1 MNQILK
7 HSFEA
12 VSLLTTDNGMLDVTI
27 IPAANQPDWII
38 PSSLI
43 LSIDNYAEHVRTY
56 LWAQQ
61 EVAVFHL
68 MPQDQPIDKTIVL
81 EGNTVLHRLALQT
94 AGELQ
99 QMKVRISDV
108 KDAQLPERY
117 TDVAAHSAMNSN
129 DVEADNKNYDN
140 TNRPPTA
147 NSNNDQVEAEE
158 VRFQEDVIS
167 SYMFQT
173 ITINDTPYLIPDLD
187 KIVHQLV
194 DLDS

>member
-1 MNQILK
+1 MNQIIK

-12 VSLLTTDNGMLDVTI
+12 VSLLTTSNGMLEVTI
-27 IPAANQPDWII
+27 IPAVNQPDWLI

-43 LSIDNYAEHVRTY
+43 LSIDDYDQHVWTY

-68 MPQDQPIDKTIVL
+68 TPRDHPMDKVIVL
-81 EGNTVLHRLALQT
+81 EGNTAVHRLALQT
-94 AGELQ
+94 VGELR

-108 KDAQLPERY
+108 KDIDLPERY
-117 TDVAAHSAMNSN
+117 VTSVINGDSTDN
-129 DVEADNKNYDN
+129 DSMDNDN
-140 TNRPPTA
+140 AKQPTNTDGENTIA
-147 NSNNDQVEAEE
+147 STTSKG
-158 VRFQEDVIS
+158 FKEDVIT

-173 ITINDTPYLIPDLD
+173 VSIDDAIYLIPDLD
-187 KIVHQLV
+187 KIAHQLV